1 MTSKRLK
8 LVNNRQVRAV
18 PLRQHPHPIAVTGM
32 IAVCGATFIAF
43 PSVAWSESQGRG
55 GDGGNGVGA
64 VYSPGASYGL
74 SASPAHTG
82 VDPTIGGGGG
92 GGGAGGG
99 YGGDGGIAI
108 YPIGGGAGGLLW
120 GENGQN
126 GSAIGSGGGGG
137 GGGGA
142 HGFIGTTIDSS
153 VTLPAGAGGAGAASL
168 PDGGGGGGG
177 AGGYGA
183 VVTSGGTNTGLI
195 QGGVGGAGGSSIN
208 GAGGGGG
215 EGGNG
220 LLITAAGSVTNMGTI
235 TGGNGGA
242 GGAGSNL
249 YGSGAGA
256 NGGAGVVFSSSGTL
270 QNQGVIHGGD
280 GSAGGDV
287 SVTSGYGGEGV
298 IGANLTIVNS
308 GTIAGGTNPDG
319 IRALAI
325 RFTSGDNVLEL
336 RSGYNFTGDVVAAG
350 GGNNVLRL
358 GGTSDAMFN
367 VSQIWGFPVVTD
379 NLTQYVGFNAFEK
392 TGSSTWRLTGTTTNT
407 SPWTVKAG
415 SLIVNGS
422 IAGPV
427 TVQSGATL
435 GGSGTV
441 GATALDAGAFL
452 APGDNGVGNLTVTG
466 SYHQS
471 AGATLAVG
479 VTSAA
484 QSAGVSGDTGYG
496 RLIVTGNTVI
506 DSGARITLK
515 PLSYSFA
522 AGQRF
527 LVVQTSGTATYNAST
542 LNYAATGFNGTV
554 TGSVNTSGGFNN
566 LVVSLAAADTP
577 GSGSGGAGGSGGS
590 GGASTPSR
598 PSFATNGNAIST
610 LNGLYTYGG
619 VDAQLLNVFNPA
631 LALNDTASANR
642 AGAQLN
648 PTAVQ
653 QAAARG
659 TDAANNAVL
668 SVTSSHLD
676 GLRLAQGDAS
686 GVATGER
693 ALDAAMWGQFF
704 GGGATQ
710 DDRDGISGYHSNY
723 RGLLIGADLQATES
737 WRTGG
742 LFSYA
747 RTNVGNDGSNTGS
760 SASIDSYGLTAYA
773 GYDGRPW
780 FVNVMAGLAQQRYS
794 TVRAVG
800 FTGFDGVANGSFNGL
815 QSTASVQAGYPL
827 ALTSDMTLTPL
838 AGLTYS
844 KLRQNGYTESGGNGA
859 ALTVQAATTT
869 SLKSDL
875 GARLERKLDTS
886 YGELTPY
893 VQLRW
898 RHEFQNSRLNTA
910 ASFAADPSGA
920 TSFTTV
926 GAKPV
931 RNTGVMM
938 LGAALAR
945 SKNLSLSANYT
956 LEAGPGY
963 HSQTADMRLRWQY

>member
-1 MTSKRLK
+1 
-8 LVNNRQVRAV
+8 
-18 PLRQHPHPIAVTGM
+18 
-32 IAVCGATFIAF
+32 
-43 PSVAWSESQGRG
+43 
-55 GDGGNGVGA
+55 
-64 VYSPGASYGL
+64 
-74 SASPAHTG
+74 
-82 VDPTIGGGGG
+82 
-92 GGGAGGG
+92 
-99 YGGDGGIAI
+99 
-108 YPIGGGAGGLLW
+108 
-120 GENGQN
+120 
-126 GSAIGSGGGGG
+126 
-137 GGGGA
+137 
-142 HGFIGTTIDSS
+142 
-153 VTLPAGAGGAGAASL
+153 
-168 PDGGGGGGG
+168 
-177 AGGYGA
+177 
-183 VVTSGGTNTGLI
+183 
-195 QGGVGGAGGSSIN
+195 
-208 GAGGGGG
+208 
-215 EGGNG
+215 
-220 LLITAAGSVTNMGTI
+220 MGTI

-242 GGAGSNL
+242 GGTSTYSSN
-249 YGSGAGA
+249 SGAGA

-270 QNQGVIHGGD
+270 QNQGVIQGGD
-280 GSAGGDV
+280 GSAGGYV
-287 SVTSGYGGEGV
+287 SSTSGYGGEGV

-308 GTIAGGTNPDG
+308 GLIAGGTNPDG

-325 RFTSGDNVLEL
+325 SFTSGNNVLEL
-336 RSGYNFTGDVVAAG
+336 RSGYNFTGDVRAAG

-358 GGTSDAMFN
+358 GGASDAVFN

-379 NLTQYVGFNAFEK
+379 NVTQYVGFNAFEK

-471 AGATLAVG
+471 AGATLVVG

-484 QSAGVSGDTGYG
+484 QSAGLSGDTGYG
-496 RLIVTGNTVI
+496 RLVVTGNTVM
-506 DSGARITLK
+506 DSGAQITLK
-515 PLSYSFA
+515 PLSYNFA

-527 LVVQTSGTATYNAST
+527 LVVQTSGSATYNAST
-542 LNYAATGFNGTV
+542 LNYSATGFTGSV

-566 LVVSLAAADTP
+566 LVVSLAASDTP

-598 PSFATNGNAIST
+598 PSFATNGNAISA
-610 LNGLYTYGG
+610 LNGLYNYGG
-619 VDAQLLNVFNPA
+619 VNVQLLNVFNPA
-631 LALNDTASANR
+631 LAINDTASANR
-642 AGAQLN
+642 VGEQLN

-659 TDAANNAVL
+659 TDAATNAVL
-668 SVTSSHLD
+668 NVTSGHLD
-676 GLRLAQGDAS
+676 GLRLAQAGTS
-686 GVATGER
+686 GVATGESTLAP
-693 ALDAAMWGQFF
+693 ALWGQFF

-710 DDRDGISGYHSNY
+710 DDRDGVSGYHSNY
-723 RGLLIGADLQATES
+723 RGLLIGGDLQATES
-737 WRTGG
+737 WRAGG

-747 RTNVGNDGSNTGS
+747 KTNVGNDGNNTGS
-760 SASIDSYGLTAYA
+760 SASINSYGLTAYA
-773 GYDGRPW
+773 GYDGKPW
-780 FVNVMAGLAQQRYS
+780 YVNVMAGLAQQQYS

-800 FTGFDGVANGSFNGL
+800 FTGFYGVANGSFNGL

-827 ALTSDMTLTPL
+827 VMTNDVTLTPL

-875 GARLERKLDTS
+875 GAKLERKLDTS

-893 VQLRW
+893 VQMRW
-898 RHEFQNSRLNTA
+898 RHEFQDSRLNTA
-910 ASFAADPSGA
+910 ASFAADPSGS

-926 GAKPV
+926 GATPV
-931 RNTGVMM
+931 RNTGIMV
-938 LGAALAR
+938 LGATLAR
-945 SKNLSLSANYT
+945 SKNLSLVANYT
-956 LEAGPGY
+956 LEAGQGY
-963 HSQTADMRLRWQY
+963 HSQTADVRLRWQY